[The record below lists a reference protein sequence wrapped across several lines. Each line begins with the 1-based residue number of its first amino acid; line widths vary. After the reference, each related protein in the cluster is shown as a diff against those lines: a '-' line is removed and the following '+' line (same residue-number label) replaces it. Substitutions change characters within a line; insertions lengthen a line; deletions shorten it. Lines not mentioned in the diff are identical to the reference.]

1 MTSYGLP
8 AIKTSTLFSRLQC
21 IPGGVRNVM
30 NAVVPVV
37 GFTALV
43 GVTRNFDT
51 VDHMMAIVLQ
61 MLYKHVPT
69 LFRFLSL
76 L

>member
-1 MTSYGLP
+1 
-8 AIKTSTLFSRLQC
+8 
-21 IPGGVRNVM
+21 M

-69 LFRFLSL
+69 LFRFFIAIIATCN
-76 L
+76 